1 MQNLRVELTVSVSI
15 SPVAFN
21 VLGRRVDLTELSHL
35 SSDNIAKRRECLVQE
50 CQPPAA
56 LTSMRAFF
64 WVTFDL
70 RSSREKGVVPPK
82 RAKAVFHL
90 NIKVLQHQL
99 VTATKGKGIE

>member
-1 MQNLRVELTVSVSI
+1 MPCPGMPATS
-15 SPVAFN
+15 
-21 VLGRRVDLTELSHL
+21 GSHINESL
-35 SSDNIAKRRECLVQE
+35 
-50 CQPPAA
+50 
-56 LTSMRAFF
+56 F

-99 VTATKGKGIE
+99 VTATKGKGIKKDALVEATRENNWRWKAK